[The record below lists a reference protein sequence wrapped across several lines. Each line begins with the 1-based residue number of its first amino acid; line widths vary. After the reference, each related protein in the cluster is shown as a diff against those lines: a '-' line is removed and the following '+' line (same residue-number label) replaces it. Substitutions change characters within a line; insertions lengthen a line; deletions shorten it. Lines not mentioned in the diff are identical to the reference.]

1 MKMAIASS
9 GTTLAPILTLAL
21 WRGKLSAAT
30 LMRVRPEWK
39 PLRSHPHAVLV
50 VAGDDGQAQQ
60 AVIEFLRLR
69 AVSHPN
75 HHVTQRLDLHLNR
88 PSPKPTADRIIIF
101 NPATYRS
108 C

>member
-39 PLRSHPHAVLV
+39 PLKCHPQATLV
-50 VAGDDGQAQQ
+50 VAGDDGQTQYT
-60 AVIEFLRLR
+60 VIEFLRPR

-75 HHVTQRLDLHLNR
+75 HHVTQRLDLHLNH
-88 PSPKPTADRIIIF
+88 PSPKPTADRIIIL
-101 NPATYRS
+101 NPGAY
-108 C
+108 